1 MPCGFPMP
9 ISLFPIFRI
18 FQEVDQVLDQED
30 EQKNNEE
37 NREPVEQTAYMTE

>member
-9 ISLFPIFRI
+9 ISLFPVFRI
-18 FQEVDQVLDQED
+18 FHEVDQE
-30 EQKNNEE
+30 NNEE